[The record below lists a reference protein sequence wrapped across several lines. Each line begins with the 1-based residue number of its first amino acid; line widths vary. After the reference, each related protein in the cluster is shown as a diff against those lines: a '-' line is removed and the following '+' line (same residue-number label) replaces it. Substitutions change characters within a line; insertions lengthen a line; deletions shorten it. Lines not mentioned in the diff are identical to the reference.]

1 MWMNGDDQQ
10 NNTTPEYNHNSIN
23 DNLTRPAL
31 LFIRLPQRPQD
42 LPVYRPRQNR
52 GNRIANLLPDL
63 PRSKPISH
71 GKCLQARKLAV
82 GESSSAGRVIVH
94 VTTST
99 GHRSGRLVGVERD
112 SAPVPQSPVQ
122 GTLDIMVQ
130 GARGDTGDDGID
142 GLQSL
147 ETGSRESMGGLW
159 ESWQSFSGAAKTV
172 LATAHRNYSREH
184 TQKR

>member
-71 GKCLQARKLAV
+71 GECLQTCELAI

-94 VTTST
+94 VTTAA
-99 GHRSGRLVGVERD
+99 GYCSGRLVGVKGD
-112 SAPVPQSPVQ
+112 SASVAQTPVQ
-122 GTLDIMVQ
+122 STLDVVVQ

-142 GLQSL
+142 RFESL
-147 ETGSRESMGGLW
+147 ETGAWESMGGFG
-159 ESWQSFSGAAKTV
+159 ESWQSFSGAV
-172 LATAHRNYSREH
+172 LY
-184 TQKR
+184 

>member
-71 GKCLQARKLAV
+71 GECLQTCELAI

-112 SAPVPQSPVQ
+112 SAPVAQSPVQ

-130 GARGDTGDDGID
+130 GARGDARDDGVD
-142 GLQSL
+142 RLESL
-147 ETGSRESMGGLW
+147 KAGSWESMGGLGKNR
-159 ESWQSFSGAAKTV
+159 QSLSGAAKTI
-172 LATAHRNYSREH
+172 LAMAHRNYSREH
-184 TQKR
+184 TRKR